1 MNPSFA
7 QLAGARAV
15 GSRGLGLH
23 LLFGDGEV
31 GAFIPV
37 SAGDYFIVSLADV
50 RNSRNAEA

>member
-7 QLAGARAV
+7 QLAGARVEA
-15 GSRGLGLH
+15 LGLH
-23 LLFGDGEV
+23 FLFGDGEV

-37 SAGDYFIVSLADV
+37 SAGDDFIVSLADV